1 MLKPYF
7 VVLFTVDNAFYHNL
21 SRFHYKLK
29 ARMGAVSAYS
39 TVNEVSMND
48 AKKSAYVCRLSTA
61 KKNLFCAEYR
71 LGQMPFFY
79 CSVTSFLHSSAI
91 MLFFCIK
98 NINNIYIHI

>member
-39 TVNEVSMND
+39 TVNEVSIND
-48 AKKSAYVCRLSTA
+48 AKKSAYVCRLSTE
-61 KKNLFCAEYR
+61 KKEPLLCR
-71 LGQMPFFY
+71 ISTWVK
-79 CSVTSFLHSSAI
+79 C
-91 MLFFCIK
+91 LFFIVVLHLF
-98 NINNIYIHI
+98 YTLVQ